1 MQEVREGTAKMIS
14 AKLFNEINKIE
25 KAKNIIC
32 YSIFEKRTKIFN
44 LKFKTENN
52 LLIGVNDFQEEKDNL
67 SLEFEKSLEVQK
79 IYAKDRK

>member
-1 MQEVREGTAKMIS
+1 MIS

-25 KAKNIIC
+25 KAKNILC

-44 LKFKTENN
+44 LKFKTEDN

-67 SLEFEKSLEVQK
+67 NSEFEKSLEIQK
-79 IYAKDRK
+79 IYAKGRK